1 MVRHL
6 KDEGTRAQVVISGAL
21 AGLVSRFVVAPL
33 DVVKIRLQLQSHSL
47 SDPLSAKI
55 AGPTYKGTVG
65 TLKRILRDEGLT
77 VSSPRGE
84 SGQQPLDSCD
94 FLLRSL
100 TISTQGTMERKYP
113 G

>member
-1 MVRHL
+1 MVKRL
-6 KDEGTRAQVVISGAL
+6 KDEGTRAQVILSGAL

-55 AGPTYKGTVG
+55 TGPTYKGTVG
-65 TLKRILRDEGLT
+65 TLRRILRDEGLT
-77 VSSPRGE
+77 VSSPVWKAAPALVA
-84 SGQQPLDSCD
+84 S
-94 FLLRSL
+94 LLRSL
-100 TISTQGTMERKYP
+100 TISTQGVMERKYP